1 MENVVEEKRSESNS
15 KPRKLPRA
23 TRVSDEIKNPCK
35 KESELAMKCMH
46 DSNFSK
52 DDCSLYFQNYRNCM
66 GFWQGISRER
76 RRLGIKPNMP
86 PPEEREQIKREQFN
100 QGSARTN

>member
-1 MENVVEEKRSESNS
+1 MLSFISPVVTTLNCIDVEKTMI
-15 KPRKLPRA
+15 L
-23 TRVSDEIKNPCK
+23 I
-35 KESELAMKCMH
+35 
-46 DSNFSK
+46 NFF
-52 DDCSLYFQNYRNCM
+52 CVGFQ
-66 GFWQGISRER
+66 QGISRER

>member
-1 MENVVEEKRSESNS
+1 MEKVVEPAEKQRTSR
-15 KPRKLPRA
+15 RKLPRG
-23 TRVSDEIKNPCK
+23 TRMSDEMKNPCK

-46 DSNFSK
+46 DSNFTK

-76 RRLGIKPNMP
+76 RRLGIKPHMP
-86 PPEEREQIKREQFN
+86 PPEEREQIKREQFDRA
-100 QGSARTN
+100 SAKSR